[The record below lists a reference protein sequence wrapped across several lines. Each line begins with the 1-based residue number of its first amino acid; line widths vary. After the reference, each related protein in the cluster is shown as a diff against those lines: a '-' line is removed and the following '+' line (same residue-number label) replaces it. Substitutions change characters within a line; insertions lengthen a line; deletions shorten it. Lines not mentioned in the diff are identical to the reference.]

1 MNKRRKKLKRKI
13 ISLLINLFVW
23 MGVAVAYYVVFSI
36 FFDTPIE
43 YEIRK
48 TNSTLTKQYDMLSEK
63 FDTVNRV
70 LENVELR
77 DRNIY
82 GMLFEAN
89 PYNASTKIDTSKWI
103 EKERLLNMTNNALA
117 ELFLNKLSNVE
128 KSTTKGTERFKQL
141 ETTMVSMGKNVNFIP
156 AIQPIVNKDF
166 TKLAASYGMR
176 IQPFFKTVASHQ
188 GVDFAVPE
196 DTRVYATADGTVRS
210 VGQGATGE
218 GLTINIDHGNKYITT
233 YSHLS
238 KALVNK
244 GQQIRRG
251 DIIAYSGNSG
261 LSFLPHLHYAI
272 SHNGMR
278 IDPINYFFYEL
289 TPHDNKQLFDI
300 AQIAM
305 QSLD

>member
-1 MNKRRKKLKRKI
+1 MNKRRKKFKHQVI
-13 ISLLINLFVW
+13 GLLVNIFVW
-23 MGVAVAYYVVFSI
+23 AGVAVAYYVIFSI

-48 TNSTLTKQYDMLSEK
+48 TNNTLEDQYEK
-63 FDTVNRV
+63 LAEKLDTINEV

-77 DRNIY
+77 DRNLY

-89 PYNASTKIDTSKWI
+89 PYVNTKNDTAKWV
-103 EKERLLNMTNNALA
+103 EKDKLLNMTNNALA
-117 ELFLNKLSNVE
+117 ELFLNKLSIITNGA
-128 KSTTKGTERFKQL
+128 KKGTEQFKQL
-141 ETTMVSMGKNVNFIP
+141 EDKMISMGNKVNYIP
-156 AIQPIVNKDF
+156 SIQPVVNNDF

-196 DTRVYATADGTVRS
+196 DTRVYATADGRIKS

-218 GLTINIDHGNKYITT
+218 GLTINIEHGNKYLTT
-233 YSHLS
+233 YSHLNKS
-238 KALVNK
+238 LVK
-244 GQQIRRG
+244 KDQLVRRG

-261 LSFLPHLHYAI
+261 LSFLPHLHYSI

-278 IDPINYFFYEL
+278 IDPINYFFCEL
-289 TPHDNKQLFDI
+289 TPHDNKKLFDI